1 MASLAAS
8 VALPLW
14 CGNFR
19 GAPALVMEKL
29 TITAHLA
36 APVVFGGGYLTL
48 DALLAALIFERTGD
62 VDVAHGTVP
71 LANTNGLFH
80 GSAAIFEPVDSRRV
94 SFVANLRA
102 AHALDPDL
110 LPKNKDGKVH
120 RKIGPKRR
128 QDFGAVMNGY
138 TAFDAAG
145 IVWYAE
151 GDGAAVARLLDG
163 APFIGKRRGSGF
175 GEVRRWTVEGGDWDG
190 VVGPF
195 GAPLRPVPVEMFAGD
210 RSALKVEAAWRPAYW
225 HPGNRALCHAPEA
238 VA

>member
-1 MASLAAS
+1 MVAA
-8 VALPLW
+8 
-14 CGNFR
+14 GNVR
-19 GAPALVMEKL
+19 GASDPHMEKL
-29 TITAHLA
+29 TVTAHLA
-36 APVVFGGGYLTL
+36 TPVVFGGGYLTL

-62 VDVAHGTVP
+62 VDAAHGTIP
-71 LANTNGLFH
+71 LARTNGLFH
-80 GSAAIFEPVDSRRV
+80 GSAALFEPIDSRRV

-110 LPKNKDGKVH
+110 LKKKDGKVH
-120 RKIGPKRR
+120 RKLDLKRR
-128 QDFGAVMNGY
+128 RGFGAVMNGY
-138 TAFDAAG
+138 TAFDAPE

-151 GDGAAVARLLDG
+151 GDGATVERLLDG

-175 GEVRRWTVEGGDWDG
+175 GEVRRWSVVDGGDWDG

-225 HPGNRALCHAPEA
+225 HPENRTICHAPES

>member
-1 MASLAAS
+1 
-8 VALPLW
+8 
-14 CGNFR
+14 
-19 GAPALVMEKL
+19 MERL
-29 TITAHLA
+29 TITAHLTS
-36 APVVFGGGYLTL
+36 PVVFGGGYLTL

-80 GSAAIFEPVDSRRV
+80 GSAAIFEPFDSRRV

-102 AHALDPDL
+102 AHTLDPDL
-110 LPKNKDGKVH
+110 LLKNKGGKVH

-128 QDFGAVMNGY
+128 ENFGAVMNDY
-138 TAFDAAG
+138 AAFDAPK

-151 GDGAAVARLLDG
+151 GDGEAVERLLDG

-175 GEVRRWTVEGGDWDG
+175 GEVRRWAVEGGDLDG

-195 GAPLRPVPVEMFAGD
+195 GEPLRPVPVEMFAGD

-225 HPGNRALCHAPEA
+225 HPENRAVCHAPEA